1 MTLDT
6 SFPLILY
13 IKSTPLSHLLFLEN
27 MSQGSAPLSISTACS
42 WSKPPSFLTWT
53 LQWPS
58 FLSSVMLLI
67 LHFAARQVF
76 LEMLILHEVLSHF
89 SHI

>member
-6 SFPLILY
+6 SFPLNLY
-13 IKSTPLSHLLFLEN
+13 IKSIPLSPLFFLEN
-27 MSQGSAPLSISTACS
+27 MSQVSAPLSISTACS
-42 WSKPPSFLTWT
+42 WSKPPSFLTWI

-58 FLSSVMLLI
+58 FLSSIMLLI
-67 LHFAARQVF
+67 LHFAAREVF

-89 SHI
+89 SRV